1 MGSGKINVWG
11 PPLHRFEVLKEQA
24 LDFFITYLLGTE
36 NTIIVP
42 EINMGGISSGGIQ
55 AKERR

>member
-1 MGSGKINVWG
+1 MIKKLSGA
-11 PPLHRFEVLKEQA
+11 EVILIM
-24 LDFFITYLLGTE
+24 LTFITFTDFSVPRINLLGTE